1 MNRLNP
7 VSSPAA
13 ASVSNLL
20 LGAMTVMFGLQLMRT
35 LIVDMAVYLTQVRDV
50 SSILVGVM
58 GLAIFSCGLLEP
70 LVRRLF
76 GRSALPAVIIGLGAV
91 RLAEQTVSHPPID
104 LGLSIAGT
112 VLFLWSLPL
121 LFRSIG
127 TAGQGNSAHA
137 VVAILLGL
145 SADTAVK
152 GIFGTIDPSWVDGIA
167 GHTVVIGLVMLQQ
180 LLLVQMVRRLA
191 FGGSEE
197 REEGCTGTGLAYLA
211 LGPALFLEILL
222 FQNVP
227 QQTVLI
233 GWQQPWVFAWVLAV
247 NLIGAAVAVQLAQRY
262 KALPWPILALLGVL
276 LIAMVA
282 DDRSGAQAA
291 LIVLAGHVVI
301 AVALVSVIRNT
312 GESPSGVSAWIGVSM
327 IVLLALLFFYY
338 ASYDTD
344 VLLPKEL
351 VRPLAA
357 LLIGL
362 AALRAGMA
370 PRTGGAAVTRY
381 ASVPAL
387 LLLILPLVHLAAWK
401 EVSPVAGD
409 GLPVR
414 VMSYNLHQGF
424 DVHGRHG
431 MEAMARVIE
440 AESPDIV
447 ALQEVSRGWA
457 VNGSVDM
464 LVWLSQRLEMD
475 YVWGPATDA
484 VWGNAVLSR
493 FPIAE
498 YQNHEMPNND
508 TIRLDRAFLT
518 AKIDLGG
525 GEVLDVVATH
535 FHSGDGDSALRVPQA
550 RAVLEAVDS
559 SRTTVLLGDLNAPPG
574 DPEILLIASAGLRD
588 AFVASGATGDGF
600 TSRADSPRRR
610 IDYVWA
616 SPDLKA
622 SDFSTH
628 ASLASDHFAVAVTLS
643 R

>member
-1 MNRLNP
+1 M
-7 VSSPAA
+7 
-13 ASVSNLL
+13 
-20 LGAMTVMFGLQLMRT
+20 
-35 LIVDMAVYLTQVRDV
+35 
-50 SSILVGVM
+50 
-58 GLAIFSCGLLEP
+58 
-70 LVRRLF
+70 
-76 GRSALPAVIIGLGAV
+76 
-91 RLAEQTVSHPPID
+91 
-104 LGLSIAGT
+104 GLSIAGT

-127 TAGQGNSAHA
+127 ASGKDNSAHA

-152 GIFGTIDPSWVDGIA
+152 GILGTIDPSWVDGIA
-167 GHTVVIGLVMLQQ
+167 GHIVVVGLVMLQQ
-180 LLLVQMVRRLA
+180 LLLVQLVRRLA

-233 GWQQPWVFAWVLAV
+233 GWQHPWVFAWVLAV
-247 NLIGAAVAVQLAQRY
+247 NLIGAAVAVELARRD
-262 KALPWPILALLGVL
+262 KALPWPVLALLGVL

-301 AVALVSVIRNT
+301 AVALVSVIRST
-312 GESPSGVSAWIGVSM
+312 GEPPSGVSASIGVSM

-362 AALRAGMA
+362 AALRARMA
-370 PRTGGAAVTRY
+370 PHTGGAAVTRY

-475 YVWGPATDA
+475 YAWGPATDA

-535 FHSGDGDSALRVPQA
+535 FHAGDGDSAVRVPQA
-550 RAVLEAVDS
+550 RAVLEAVDG
-559 SRTTVLLGDLNAPPG
+559 SRTTVLLGDLNAVTG
-574 DPEILLIASAGLRD
+574 DPEILLIAGAGLRD
-588 AFVASGATGDGF
+588 AFVAAGTTGDGF
-600 TSRADSPRRR
+600 TSPSDSPPTAHRLRLGQPR
-610 IDYVWA
+610 
-616 SPDLKA
+616 PEGLGLL
-622 SDFSTH
+622 H
-628 ASLASDHFAVAVTLS
+628 S
-643 R
+643 RQPRLGPLRSGCNSQPMTQPPPLPRPRVVGVL